1 MEKPL
6 ESRPDFCP
14 PCAAEGVAM
23 IGEAAAPDSTSTAE
37 YIARMSAE
45 LADLAGAARLDM
57 LAYFLDMARLEAES
71 HYLGRK

>member
-1 MEKPL
+1 
-6 ESRPDFCP
+6 
-14 PCAAEGVAM
+14 M
-23 IGEAAAPDSTSTAE
+23 IGDAAAPDSAITAE

-71 HYLGRK
+71 HYLRRK